1 MAKKI
6 KYKKTRGRE
15 SFGDLSKVRWKLF
28 IACLIIVFVVAGI
41 GSAYTQIDS
50 WYESVKPSI
59 TPPNWVFPVVWTV
72 LFYFIAV
79 SMYYNWLGANK
90 RKKSK
95 LIWYYGINFFLNILW
110 SILFFTL
117 HKPAYAFFEII
128 LLLISIAHLIVFSWK
143 IKKEASYFLIPYL
156 IWVGFASILNYL
168 VMKGVR

>member
-59 TPPNWVFPVVWTV
+59 TPPNWVFPVVWNI
-72 LFYFIAV
+72 LFFLIAI
-79 SMYYNWLGANK
+79 SFYISWTNE
-90 RKKSK
+90 KKSK
-95 LIWYYGINFFLNILW
+95 IGLIFAFGINLSLNVLWSFLFFSMQNPTLAFYELIILW
-110 SILFFTL
+110 
-117 HKPAYAFFEII
+117 
-128 LLLISIAHLIVFSWK
+128 ISIASMLFVTYK
-143 IKKEASYFLIPYL
+143 IKKIASYLLLPYFF
-156 IWVGFASILNYL
+156 WASFAAVLNYL
-168 VMKGVR
+168 IAFG